1 MKTTIKQTRTATLY
15 MMICLFFTLGC
26 FVFAEETKK
35 KQLPLQGEWQEGKR
49 SISDDCPVSAFL
61 DGAFLFIQTTST
73 RSEITI
79 KVMDGAT
86 VVSEGTILPSVLSTS
101 ISTSHLVSGVSYRL
115 ILTNQWGDCLQGD
128 FKKE

>member
-15 MMICLFFTLGC
+15 MMICLFTLGC

-35 KQLPLQGEWQEGKR
+35 KLPIDGEWQEGKR

-86 VVSEGTILPSVLSTS
+86 VVSEGTILPPVLSTS
-101 ISTSHLVSGVSYRL
+101 ISTSQLVSGVSYRL